1 MPYEIRTIAG
11 RECLLN
17 IDNNTKE
24 DIVEALSRLFLND
37 ADLASEALLWLPE
50 EKSTSKKI
58 ILLITSLFSLY
69 SSTGWDNLICQYHR
83 ITLGILDACLQHA
96 SYQMFQQYLVDK
108 LNKKLLVG
116 KEFKAEDYPP
126 MYTVLYYGEHYDGAW
141 YSDEMRLYDAQQ
153 PAPSNSLYSRSI
165 YNITNLRVG
174 DRYYSPAELQQ
185 LNEAASNQ
193 LAWFSKLDEQYAIP
207 LPSYAEKSYKAA
219 TATYITAADMH
230 HQRAVQ
236 AYKSFLRDS
245 QAVTRWKLERY
256 GDNGTDYQWINTHKA
271 QVDLECAKLP
281 KTYSV
286 GACTSRSAPIFIGF
300 ESKNYPYTTLTAFDP
315 YIPTTSRVE
324 TAIKYAVDDGVDAWD
339 VPLDQNRLEKQ
350 APIGKVYIFLF
361 ELGEFRSFLKTRKML
376 STFDEMSY
384 AREHINDRRLPEDEY
399 SFRSQIPAKNIAGK
413 IIIRKEDS
421 ATKIEENTHSVVAE
435 KMRKYGGF
443 YVYVRPDATLSLQ
456 PPGEMSVANKIPISY
471 LYNEIKAQKHTP
483 ETDPMKLAL
492 RKKQTN
498 LDSSLSK
505 KTTSGERKVFSPNS
519 PFLFSDQS
527 RIKTEILSP
536 QKPKTLWPESGI
548 EEQLTDMLLS
558 FSHLRFYQPSENDHR
573 YFGLQ
578 ITDVAYEIGNC
589 LFEAIAYF
597 TPELSGES
605 LRSRAVSHIR
615 EDQQLRT
622 RVTELAGMPN
632 TTVRN
637 HAGEDLVY
645 TDVDNY
651 LELMERNQTWGS
663 LIEITALS
671 RMLKRRIVV
680 LTPNNEYDQIIEE
693 DGFAESET
701 IFVNYQGGDHYR
713 PLFIPSG
720 ETAEKVLERIRH
732 RIEQRYQSKQLSGNY
747 ITLRAQHANH

>member
-1 MPYEIRTIAG
+1 MPYEIKTIAG

-17 IDNNTKE
+17 IDNNAQE
-24 DIVEALSRLFLND
+24 DIVEALQRLFLND

-50 EKSTSKKI
+50 EKYISKKI

-69 SSTGWDNLICQYHR
+69 SSAGWDDLVCQYHR
-83 ITLGILDACLQHA
+83 ITLGLLDACLQHA
-96 SYQMFQQYLVDK
+96 SYQMFQQYLIDK
-108 LNKKLLVG
+108 LNKKLLTG

-126 MYTVLYYGEHYDGAW
+126 MYTALYYGEHYDSAW

-153 PAPSNSLYSRSI
+153 PAPLNNLYSRNI
-165 YNITNLRVG
+165 YNITNLRAG
-174 DRYYSPAELQQ
+174 DRYYSPTEIQQ
-185 LNEAASNQ
+185 LNGAVSNQ
-193 LAWFSKLDEQYAIP
+193 LAWFDKLDERYATP
-207 LPSYAEKSYKAA
+207 LPSYAEKSYQAA
-219 TATYITAADMH
+219 TATYITPADMH

-236 AYKSFLRDS
+236 TYRSFLKDAK
-245 QAVTRWKLERY
+245 AVTEWKLGPFGY
-256 GDNGTDYQWINTHKA
+256 NGSDYQWINTYKA
-271 QVDLECAKLP
+271 HVDQVCAKLP

-300 ESKNYPYTTLTAFDP
+300 ESKIYPDTTLTAFDP

-339 VPLDQNRLEKQ
+339 MPLDQNRLEKQ
-350 APIGKVYIFLF
+350 APIGKVYVFLF
-361 ELGEFRSFLKTRKML
+361 ELGEFRNFLKTRKML

-399 SFRSQIPAKNIAGK
+399 SFRSQIPAKNIVGK
-413 IIIRKEDS
+413 VVIRKEDS
-421 ATKIEENTHSVVAE
+421 TTKIEGNARSVVAE
-435 KMRKYGGF
+435 KARKYGGF

-456 PPGEMSVANKIPISY
+456 PPGEMSDASKIPISY
-471 LYNEIKAQKHTP
+471 LYNEIKVQKQTP
-483 ETDPMKLAL
+483 ETDPIKVAL

-519 PFLFSDQS
+519 PFLFSDQA
-527 RIKTEILSP
+527 RMKTEILSP
-536 QKPKTLWPESGI
+536 QKPKTLWPENSV

-558 FSHLRFYQPSENDHR
+558 FSHLRFHQSSDNDHR

-578 ITDVAYEIGNC
+578 ITDVAYEVGNC

-597 TPELSGES
+597 TPELSGER
-605 LRSRAVSHIR
+605 LRNRAVSHIR

-622 RVTELAGMPN
+622 RLTELAGMPN

-645 TDVDNY
+645 VDVDNY

-671 RMLKRRIVV
+671 TALQRRIVV

-720 ETAEKVLERIRH
+720 ETAEKILERIRH
-732 RIEQRYQSKQLSGNY
+732 RIEQRHQFNGTAVLKPTQM
-747 ITLRAQHANH
+747 HK